1 MGSLW
6 VQALGALPFRAP
18 GTSSLACPL
27 HPQYCTLAAP
37 TLRLVSF
44 CTNVDLRAQSGTVP
58 LCMVG
63 LFPWSIYI
71 SMSSL

>member
-18 GTSSLACPL
+18 GMSSLACPSISSTVCLLLQPL
-27 HPQYCTLAAP
+27 H
-37 TLRLVSF
+37 LVNF

-58 LCMVG
+58 QCVG
-63 LFPWSIYI
+63 VSPWSLYVY
-71 SMSSL
+71 MSNL